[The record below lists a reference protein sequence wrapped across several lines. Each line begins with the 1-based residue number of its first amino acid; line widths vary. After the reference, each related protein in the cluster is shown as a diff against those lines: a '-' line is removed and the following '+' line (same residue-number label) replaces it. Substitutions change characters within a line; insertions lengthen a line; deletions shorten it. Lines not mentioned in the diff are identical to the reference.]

1 MKAKIRKGGYSATIA
16 KQYIDEKQPVQ
27 CISTECEPQM
37 KFEDGQPTG
46 EVNAYK
52 AWFIQK
58 GLAPFQVKFDI
69 EITLPPYLS
78 IVSFENLEACEVG
91 YNVYF
96 RATSIKE
103 VK

>member
-1 MKAKIRKGGYSATIA
+1 MRTKNRKSGYSATTA
-16 KQYIDEKQPVQ
+16 KQYIDEKQPIH
-27 CISTECEPQM
+27 CLSTEFEPQM

-52 AWFIQK
+52 AWFSQK
-58 GLAPFQVKFDI
+58 GLPPFQVKFENEI
-69 EITLPPYLS
+69 ELPPYLS
-78 IVSFENLEACEVG
+78 VISFENLEACEVG

-96 RATSIKE
+96 RGHSIKE